1 MQLSFFGMI
10 AFVLLFV
17 CICSFIPTPP
27 DDPKEKKKR
36 EEKEE

>member
-1 MQLSFFGMI
+1 MI